1 MKKEKLITVIL
12 SIVTL
17 FSLVA
22 CDDMPYKKQ
31 EMYDENNVW
40 VCSYLLNSTTECM
53 VGDWTADYK
62 KTHKYL
68 DYVFFPS
75 HINNVEVVRIGL
87 DGWGS
92 AGDYMGS
99 GKHFLPYTI
108 KSVPEPSNVDVYMVS
123 GDRCEELN
131 YSGQKYYVPSEYYQL
146 YRERLPYNADYYINK
161 ANVVY
166 NINYLNEEYK
176 YHCVD
181 NYAYS
186 TEEKASYITIIPP
199 SPERNGYEFGGWYKE
214 SECINVWDFEV
225 DTLPLVQYDE
235 NNIEIFQE
243 TMLYAKWSLIGG

>member
-22 CDDMPYKKQ
+22 CDDLPYKKQ
-31 EMYDENNVW
+31 EMHDENNVW
-40 VCSYLLNSTTECM
+40 QCRYLLNSTTECM
-53 VGDWTADYK
+53 VGDWTDDYK

-75 HINNVEVVRIGL
+75 HINNVEVVSIGL
-87 DGWGS
+87 DLYGS
-92 AGDYMGS
+92 TGDYLGR
-99 GKHFLPYTI
+99 GKYFLPYTI
-108 KSVPEPSNVDVYMVS
+108 KTLPEPTKAESYMIS

-166 NINYLNEEYK
+166 NINDL
-176 YHCVD
+176 C
-181 NYAYS
+181 
-186 TEEKASYITIIPP
+186 EK
-199 SPERNGYEFGGWYKE
+199 
-214 SECINVWDFEV
+214 D
-225 DTLPLVQYDE
+225 
-235 NNIEIFQE
+235 
-243 TMLYAKWSLIGG
+243 